1 MKRVIS
7 LALSMLVLSA
17 CQSPKVSADN
27 QLVEKQLM
35 HHNYVLTLVN
45 GQPVTVTRGAPSI
58 EFGENMFVSGAM
70 CNQFTGMGHIVDGKL
85 FMKQLAMTDML
96 CINEN
101 LSQWDQLISKM
112 LNQGAKIQLTQNLLV
127 LSQGKNQLTYTLR
140 DWVY

>member
-1 MKRVIS
+1 
-7 LALSMLVLSA
+7 
-17 CQSPKVSADN
+17 
-27 QLVEKQLM
+27 
-35 HHNYVLTLVN
+35 
-45 GQPVTVTRGAPSI
+45 
-58 EFGENMFVSGAM
+58 MFVSGAM

-85 FMKQLAMTDML
+85 FVKQLAMTDML